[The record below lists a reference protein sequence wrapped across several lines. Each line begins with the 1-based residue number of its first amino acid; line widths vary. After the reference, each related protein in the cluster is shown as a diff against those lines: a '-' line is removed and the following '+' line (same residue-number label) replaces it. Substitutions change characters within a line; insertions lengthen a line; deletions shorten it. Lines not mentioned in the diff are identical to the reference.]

1 MSKDVACFY
10 DEEMLLHHPTG
21 WDPEHPDWTE
31 AVKALL
37 AAQYPEGNPEAF
49 GHPERPDRIS
59 VIRERLLENGPPG
72 LLWPEFEAAESAALR
87 RVHADSYVDYIESF
101 DGRSGW
107 LSVDTTAVSPGS
119 VRAAKLAAGAGVAA
133 VDSVMTGSAK
143 RAFCL
148 VRPPGHHALPDRAM
162 GFCLFNNVGVAAA
175 HALAAHQ
182 CRRVLIYDWDLHHG
196 NGTQEMFY
204 RRGDVLYVDTHCAP
218 PFYPGSGLM
227 EETGEGDGTGL
238 TVNVPLPLQSGNTT
252 HLAAFDRIVAPAA
265 ELFRPDLILVS
276 AGFDL
281 HRLDQIMAVDEAG
294 FGALCARVARL
305 ADQHCNGRVVLML
318 EGGYH
323 AEALAGGAEA
333 CVRALAGEALE
344 DTENDDT
351 DPGLAAVDAA
361 AVFHG
366 LAPKT
371 PGAGSGG

>member
-1 MSKDVACFY
+1 MSRDVACYY
-10 DEEMLLHHPTG
+10 DERMLSHHPTG

-31 AVKALL
+31 AVQALL
-37 AAQYPEGNPEAF
+37 AAQYPERDPETF
-49 GHPERPDRIS
+49 GHPERPERIS
-59 VIRERLLENGPPG
+59 VIRERMLENGPSG
-72 LLWPEFEAAESAALR
+72 LLWPEFEAADSAALR
-87 RVHADSYVDYIESF
+87 RVHTDGYVEFIESLK
-101 DGRSGW
+101 GRSCW

-119 VRAAKLAAGAGVAA
+119 VRAAKLAAGAGIAA
-133 VDSVMTGSAK
+133 VDGVMAGSAK

-162 GFCLFNNVGVAAA
+162 GFCLFNNVAVAAA

-204 RRGDVLYVDTHCAP
+204 SSGDVLYVDTHCAP
-218 PFYPGSGLM
+218 PFYPGTGLM

-238 TVNVPLPLQSGNTT
+238 TINIPLPAQSGNTA
-252 HLAAFDRIVAPAA
+252 HLAVFDRIVAPAA
-265 ELFRPDLILVS
+265 EIFRPDLILVS
-276 AGFDL
+276 AGFDPHL
-281 HRLDQIMAVDEAG
+281 LDQIMAVDESG
-294 FGALCARVARL
+294 FGTLCARVVRL
-305 ADQHCNGRVVLML
+305 ADRHCNGRVVLML

-333 CVRALAGEALE
+333 CVRALAGEPLD
-344 DTENDDT
+344 DTESDDT

-366 LAPKT
+366 LAATT
-371 PGAGSGG
+371 PGTGSGG